1 MTEAPQCEKRCQ
13 YAQDVGMPE
22 HSCANKCMYLNHPDN
37 QPEKAMGP
45 KFEFKIGDRV
55 RFTNNHFHRL
65 VGIEGNVLSVTAT
78 GLSVMDDRGRTRWF
92 KQANCM
98 LIPTVGKAASSEPAS
113 EFDVVAKPKHY
124 QFFPDMEAIDVIARS
139 MTVSEF
145 RGYCLGNRLKYR
157 LRAGAKDD
165 PKQELD
171 KSDAYLK
178 LFERC
183 KGLCYAE

>member
-1 MTEAPQCEKRCQ
+1 MTEAPQCENRCQ

-22 HSCANKCMYLNHPDN
+22 HSCAGKCMYLNHPDN
-37 QPEKAMGP
+37 QEVTMKVGDTVQFCNPDVINFYGVTGVVLEVD
-45 KFEFKIGDRV
+45 EDRV
-55 RFTNNHFHRL
+55 TLKDTNGKTRVFLPENCR
-65 VGIEGNVLSVTAT
+65 VVDTPAPA
-78 GLSVMDDRGRTRWF
+78 DD
-92 KQANCM
+92 
-98 LIPTVGKAASSEPAS
+98 
-113 EFDVVAKPKHY
+113 FDVVAKPKHY
-124 QFFPDMEAIDVIARS
+124 QFFPDVEAIDIIARS
-139 MTVSEF
+139 MTVTEF